1 MVEFIQQYYFLVF
14 VICCLGHALIWVRA
28 INWMHGIRSQALWT
42 DLVRLVLHVILSG
55 IPLWWFLINGFQAP
69 DAFWESWPVPL
80 NWLFTGFL
88 WLIGLL
94 GLFLFPVVW
103 IRYLLRKEP
112 EAHRFIKRDTF
123 DVAQALGRKPAGTG
137 RRAWKAL
144 LPGNQ
149 IFHVDL
155 VERELVIPRL
165 PAIWDGIR
173 LLHISDLH
181 FCGRPGRGYFERVFH
196 YCAKRP
202 FDLLILT
209 GDLIDHKDFYHWLQ
223 LLQMLQPRLGKLA
236 IRGNHDALYD
246 GDKVNAL
253 LNEMGFITV
262 GGKCETIALG
272 DEHILVAGNEAP
284 WIEPIPEVPQSE
296 ENNLFRLALIHSPD
310 QFAWTVQNKFDLV
323 LAGHNHG
330 GQIRVPGFGSIFVPS
345 KTGRQYDC
353 GVFQQNETVMHVSRG
368 LSGGHPVRY
377 FCKPEVTWLTLKKE
391 QFSASHPPTE

>member
-42 DLVRLVLHVILSG
+42 DLVRLVLHVILSV
-55 IPLWWFLINGFQAP
+55 IPLCWFLIYGFQAP
-69 DAFWESWPVPL
+69 DAFWEHWPIPL
-80 NWLFTGFL
+80 NWFMTGYL
-88 WLIGLL
+88 WLIGIL

-103 IRYLLRKEP
+103 IAYLLRHEP
-112 EAHRFIKRDTF
+112 KGHRFIQRDTF

-144 LPGNQ
+144 LPGNE

-165 PAIWDGIR
+165 PASWSGIR

-202 FDLLILT
+202 CDLLILT
-209 GDLIDHKDFYHWLQ
+209 GDLIDHQDFYHWLQ

-246 GDKVNAL
+246 ADRVSAL
-253 LNEMGFITV
+253 LEGMGFITL
-262 GGKCETIALG
+262 GGKCQTVSVG
-272 DEHILVAGNEAP
+272 DERILVAGNEAP
-284 WIEPIPEVPQSE
+284 WLQPIPKIPGREQDD
-296 ENNLFRLALIHSPD
+296 LFRMALIHSPD
-310 QFAWTVQNKFDLV
+310 QFAWAVENQFDLV

-330 GQIRVPGFGSIFVPS
+330 GQIRLPGFGSIFVPS
-345 KTGRQYDC
+345 KTGRKYDC

-377 FCKPEVTWLTLKKE
+377 FCKPEVTWLTLVQK
-391 QFSASHPPTE
+391 STSSSNTPTE